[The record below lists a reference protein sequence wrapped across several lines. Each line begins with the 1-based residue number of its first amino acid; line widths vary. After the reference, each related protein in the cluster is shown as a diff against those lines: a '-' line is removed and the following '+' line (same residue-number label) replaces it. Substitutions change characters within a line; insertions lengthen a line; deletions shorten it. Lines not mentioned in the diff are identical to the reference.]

1 MGKQNDTLMKNIEEY
16 DKSKQ
21 KLDRNTIIITAL
33 ANYYDYND
41 LSQEEGREVVKI
53 IMDIEKYTRMIK
65 FDDILD
71 DLMDIVSD
79 NTSLLGENTYEEDL
93 KDAIYDYFNKL
104 KNK

>member
-1 MGKQNDTLMKNIEEY
+1 MGKQNDTLMKNIENYE
-16 DKSKQ
+16 KSAK
-21 KLDRNTIIITAL
+21 KLDRNTIIVSAL

-41 LSQEEGREVVKI
+41 LPQEEGREVVKT

-71 DLMDIVSD
+71 DMMDIVSK
-79 NTSLLGENTYEEDL
+79 NTLLLHNREATNEL
-93 KDAIYDYFNKL
+93 KDTIYDYFNKL

>member
-53 IMDIEKYTRMIK
+53 IMDLQKK
-65 FDDILD
+65 
-71 DLMDIVSD
+71 
-79 NTSLLGENTYEEDL
+79 
-93 KDAIYDYFNKL
+93 
-104 KNK
+104 

>member
-1 MGKQNDTLMKNIEEY
+1 MGKQNDTLIKNIEEY

-65 FDDILD
+65 FDNILD
-71 DLMDIVSD
+71 DLMDIISD

>member
-53 IMDIEKYTRMIK
+53 IMD
-65 FDDILD
+65 LQ
-71 DLMDIVSD
+71 
-79 NTSLLGENTYEEDL
+79 
-93 KDAIYDYFNKL
+93 
-104 KNK
+104 KNNRHE

>member
-33 ANYYDYND
+33 ANYYDYNN

-53 IMDIEKYTRMIK
+53 IMD
-65 FDDILD
+65 LQ
-71 DLMDIVSD
+71 
-79 NTSLLGENTYEEDL
+79 
-93 KDAIYDYFNKL
+93 
-104 KNK
+104 KNNRHE

>member
-1 MGKQNDTLMKNIEEY
+1 MGKQNDTLIKNIEEY

-21 KLDRNTIIITAL
+21 KLDRNNIIITAL

-65 FDDILD
+65 FDNILD
-71 DLMDIVSD
+71 DLMDIISD

>member
-1 MGKQNDTLMKNIEEY
+1 MGKLNETLMKNIEEY

-53 IMDIEKYTRMIK
+53 IMD
-65 FDDILD
+65 LQ
-71 DLMDIVSD
+71 
-79 NTSLLGENTYEEDL
+79 
-93 KDAIYDYFNKL
+93 
-104 KNK
+104 KNNQHE